1 MDLKIGCTGWGYAA
15 WQGTFYPKTIKQKD
29 WLRHYSSIF
38 GVTEVNSSFYRI
50 PPKWMTQKWFSETP
64 KSFRF
69 SLKFPQTITHENKLD
84 FEKSREELNR
94 FFSSLEPLKSKI
106 LALVFQLPPSLTFDE
121 RLFYEK
127 LDNYNTIT

>member
-1 MDLKIGCTGWGYAA
+1 
-15 WQGTFYPKTIKQKD
+15 
-29 WLRHYSSIF
+29 
-38 GVTEVNSSFYRI
+38 
-50 PPKWMTQKWFSETP
+50 MTQKWFSETP